1 MQEGRKIG
9 KLSSRRFGG
18 DPSKDGRATW
28 VFATN
33 KMTVVGGRANQPRKN
48 TRRGVHKT
56 NRSLQNISTQLIA
69 EQRYNAGKDQG
80 ITVAVGEQNGFTRR
94 VTLVPHQH
102 THVHRKRG
110 EKEERQRLAV
120 RTFILSRKYT
130 LKEFRQHTSENA
142 GVMKAKLT
150 AQEQHAFT
158 RRVHAPAQH

>member
-1 MQEGRKIG
+1 MGVCDKQNDSRWGPGEPAPEKYKEG
-9 KLSSRRFGG
+9 
-18 DPSKDGRATW
+18 
-28 VFATN
+28 
-33 KMTVVGGRANQPRKN
+33 
-48 TRRGVHKT
+48 
-56 NRSLQNISTQLIA
+56 STQNEQITSNNEHISA
-69 EQRYNAGKDQG
+69 EQSYNAGKDQG